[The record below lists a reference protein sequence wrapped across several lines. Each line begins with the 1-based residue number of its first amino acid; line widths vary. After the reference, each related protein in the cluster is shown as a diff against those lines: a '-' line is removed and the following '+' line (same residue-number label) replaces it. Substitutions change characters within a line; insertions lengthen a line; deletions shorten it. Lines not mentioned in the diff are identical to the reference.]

1 MSKRVVTLRT
11 PGDIGLALQ
20 QARLSQ
26 GLTQHDIAGQL
37 GIPQSTVSEMESGK
51 STIYLR
57 HLLEMARLSK
67 LEISAEW
74 DARAAAALDDS
85 TGNSTDN
92 STDNAK
98 QAHETRD

>member
-1 MSKRVVTLRT
+1 MDKRVVKLRT

-26 GLTQHDIAGQL
+26 GLTQDHIAGQL

-74 DARAAAALDDS
+74 DARAVSALDDS
-85 TGNSTDN
+85 TGNSTD
-92 STDNAK
+92 DAK